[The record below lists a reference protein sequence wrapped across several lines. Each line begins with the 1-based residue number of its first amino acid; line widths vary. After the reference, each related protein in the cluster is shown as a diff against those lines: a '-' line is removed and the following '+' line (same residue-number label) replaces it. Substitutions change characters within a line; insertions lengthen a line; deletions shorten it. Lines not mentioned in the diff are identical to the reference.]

1 MEHSCCCVLA
11 IIYYY
16 YYIFMPFLQI
26 KICYMEN
33 SYYVFFFFWFEFL
46 LLQRIPQFSLRTIK
60 NISSS
65 YARPSMIGLKDPCP
79 SGTIPIRRT
88 TKEDLIAIR
97 SLSNNIHPQ
106 SATNPGVYASSLLYI
121 LERRM

>member
-1 MEHSCCCVLA
+1 
-11 IIYYY
+11 
-16 YYIFMPFLQI
+16 
-26 KICYMEN
+26 MEN
-33 SYYVFFFFWFEFL
+33 SFYVFFFFFWFEFL
-46 LLQRIPQFSLRTIK
+46 LLQRIPQFSLRTTK

-65 YARPSMIGLKDPCP
+65 NARPSMIGLKDPCP
-79 SGTIPIRRT
+79 SGTVPICRT

-106 SATNPGVYASSLLYI
+106 SATNPGVYVSSLLYI